1 MDDKRIFRNVKS
13 LVKAE
18 CANYDR
24 GKCLETDEKCH
35 IINPRYKTVH
45 DGAIDCDYF
54 LERVLPWDW
63 ELADLISY
71 ALWVDDDSDSSK
83 APNPRRCGDC
93 GKLFVPGSE
102 SSRQIYC
109 KHCSES
115 RKKRN
120 TRKRVRNFR
129 MKNSIE

>member
-1 MDDKRIFRNVKS
+1 MDDKRIFRSIKS

-35 IINPRYKTVH
+35 IINLRYKTIH

-71 ALWVDDDSDSSK
+71 ALWVDDDSDSPK

-109 KHCSES
+109 KHCSEREK
-115 RKKRN
+115 RKKHAQRSRDYRA
-120 TRKRVRNFR
+120 RKQV
-129 MKNSIE
+129 K